1 MIVADRLAELHF
13 TAQHEVPDDLGLVEI
28 VALDPFL
35 RGLLFTDGTVSRA
48 LEAQML
54 APVSVQP
61 LEQVEASPP
70 APVARALEL
79 DEREACLRRRVFM
92 SSDETAL
99 SVWAESYIV
108 PARLPSDF
116 VGVLG
121 DSPTGIGGSL
131 GALRLESWR
140 ELLWFG
146 LGRAPDWS
154 GATSAGTT
162 LTRSYRVITGR
173 VPALFISEAFAV
185 QQHGGVHHLSGAA
198 GASADRMGAGNGAP
212 PTPG

>member
-1 MIVADRLAELHF
+1 MIVADRLAERHF
-13 TAQHEVPDDLGLVEI
+13 TAQHDAPADLEQVEI

-61 LEQVEASPP
+61 LEQVESSPP

-79 DEREACLRRRVFM
+79 DADEACVRRRVFM
-92 SSDETAL
+92 SSDQNAL
-99 SVWAESYIV
+99 SVWAESYLV
-108 PARLPSDF
+108 PGRLPSDF
-116 VGVLG
+116 IGVLG

-131 GALRLESWR
+131 GQLKLESWR

-146 LGRAPDWS
+146 LGRAPQWS

-162 LTRSYRVITGR
+162 LTRSYRVITSR
-173 VPALFISEAFAV
+173 LPALFISEAFAV
-185 QQHGGVHHLSGAA
+185 QQHGGVHHLTGAA
-198 GASADRMGAGNGAP
+198 GVPADLTGAGNGAP